1 MKKIYS
7 FALALI
13 CAALLTLTFV
23 SCEKESEKEEQKK
36 EEQKNIDPKQWESAI
51 NGTWEYSLKNQNF
64 VESESHGGSVT
75 TRTGKRSEVERYIFN
90 TASKKGSYYYKS
102 ETLYYGETTPRI
114 TVTDYDFTYEFNLSF
129 DDFFERYS
137 ASVKLTVTDIREGS
151 KYLKTGETRYLDIRS
166 MTDKELTLGMDTFTK
181 K

>member
-7 FALALI
+7 FALALV
-13 CAALLTLTFV
+13 CTAMLSLTFV
-23 SCEKESEKEEQKK
+23 SCEKESDKEEQKK
-36 EEQKNIDPKQWESAI
+36 EEQNEIDPKQWESAI
-51 NGTWEYSLKNQNF
+51 NGTWEYILENQNF
-64 VESESHGGSVT
+64 IESESHGGSVT

-102 ETLYYGETTPRI
+102 ETLYDGETTPRI

-137 ASVKLTVTDIREGS
+137 ASVKLTVTDVREGA
-151 KYLKTGETRYLDIRS
+151 KYHKTGDTSYLDIRS